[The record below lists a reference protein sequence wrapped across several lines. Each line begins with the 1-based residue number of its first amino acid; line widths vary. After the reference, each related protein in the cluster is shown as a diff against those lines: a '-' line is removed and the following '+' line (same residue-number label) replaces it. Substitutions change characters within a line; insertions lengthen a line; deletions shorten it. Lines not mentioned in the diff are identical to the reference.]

1 MAGRLLGL
9 YNDFANENFDGIRQI
24 SITIVEEILH
34 IARTHMRHSFEIIC
48 LHKSTFVTSNGFES
62 VTTMDK

>member
-24 SITIVEEILH
+24 SATIVEEILH
-34 IARTHMRHSFEIIC
+34 IAHT
-48 LHKSTFVTSNGFES
+48 
-62 VTTMDK
+62 